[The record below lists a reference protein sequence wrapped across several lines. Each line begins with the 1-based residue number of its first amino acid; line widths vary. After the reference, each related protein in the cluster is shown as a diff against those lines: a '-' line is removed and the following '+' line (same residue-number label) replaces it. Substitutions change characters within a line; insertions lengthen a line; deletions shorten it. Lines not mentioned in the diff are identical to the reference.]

1 MAVTINVQAS
11 QTALA
16 QSIAQGVAAFNA
28 KMAGQNQLNLQIN
41 AQSFTQPLGR
51 ISGDLK
57 QFQSALAASNA
68 RVLAFGASTAVIGG
82 VAKSF
87 KDLATSTVEVEKALV
102 DINRVLALSS
112 SGLQKFSSDL
122 FGVAKATASS
132 FQDASEAA
140 LEFSRQGLSTEQTL
154 QRVADALTLVRL
166 TGVSAKQAV
175 EDLTAVT
182 NAYSQAS
189 LDTTTI
195 LNKIV
200 AVEQAFAVSAAD
212 LTSAVS
218 RTGQAAQE
226 AGVSFDQLNALVTS
240 AQEKTARGG
249 AVIGNALKT
258 IFTRLQRTETLDQ
271 LENFNIAVRDI
282 QGNVL
287 PAVKILQNLASTY
300 NTLADTTRSSLAE
313 QVAGVYQVNI
323 LKSII
328 ADLNDQQGDYN
339 RALEIGT
346 KATNEAQQANAALNV
361 TLAALISQTGT
372 NLQQLSNNIGKV
384 TFEPV
389 FKSLISPFNDAITYI
404 NDLLEGEGLGSQ
416 FAGGLLKGVK
426 NILGGPALFGAVA
439 IITKVIGN
447 TFKDITTAV
456 PTLLGITT
464 QSQRRKDV
472 EESIL
477 KILQGQS
484 QASLA
489 LKGQAGNLTAQQQTL
504 LNLARYQTAE
514 YTNQLNL
521 AKQLAATL
529 VGKNVQV
536 GAAGLQVG
544 KITARG
550 HIPTYGNGYVPGNA
564 RRAEIAGAISG
575 GYKPGAVVPSPVG
588 GVMNTAET
596 VKYVP
601 GFAQPFINPPE
612 YSRAGVAHK
621 SAAIRETGVNPYRAK
636 GYIPNFG
643 IGGFKAWLRGK
654 PGGEGFLAQ
663 SDLSDINWYRQNPQL
678 VAQLQTYLSQYQA
691 ETKDQYSPAILNN
704 FLKQTERGYTGSAI
718 SAQTGQSTFTAEKQF
733 KAVPETPSVKPQI
746 KAASVVARFK
756 SSKSFEAAYPD
767 LLNIVN
773 DPNIS
778 QEERDKAQNVLKQSF
793 GKAYEDF
800 ALKELKK
807 MGFGGAVTAESI
819 GLYGSGY
826 GQTAVDAV
834 DFGTKTF
841 FEFKGGEVENKN
853 INEKFDRVRTD
864 PGNFDVLTKKVW
876 KNVLVSN
883 EYNQGAK
890 SGNKVIYI
898 NPVDQVNPQ
907 LYLKEGLGTATK
919 SFGPQAIKD
928 VRGEIIKEA
937 KRVTQFNFAGGFIPN
952 FAQSSIADILGY
964 SRVAQSLVELKKKGY
979 SDKIQLNDKLFIP
992 EIKTE
997 SFDPATPK
1005 YNAAVEK
1012 RKKILSQLSEANANL
1027 GKVFENEIQNKYP
1040 YLKPTSS
1047 GNEIKFSNSSA
1058 LDFISNGS
1066 ELIEGKAG
1074 NYSKKAVEEKF
1085 LRFPFENYNNPQYN
1099 QFLQDFSPGIDNVSL
1114 YRNKILKLI
1123 TAPQSIDKPF
1133 LYRESDAAKYEK
1145 NLKLFN
1151 SAKGFIPNFANQ
1163 IAMPIWMHP
1172 DAGIF
1177 KDEDAAD
1184 HNDLKEIFKGKI
1196 PRDSLRGYVQ
1206 GNTVTLD
1213 APLNFLYRNDKDIKQ
1228 KIAKIN
1234 ALIKSKFGAS
1244 TRLQSQT
1251 DPSGLH
1257 EALGLQL
1264 DDFFNESAWNKV
1276 KSLNLRNFVEF
1287 LQSAKHIRGKDPE
1300 LDAGLEEILR
1310 EKTLEQNQLM
1320 GKYPK
1325 GFDRYSGFIPN
1336 FAKKWVYDS
1345 DLFGGEYNE
1354 KFINLKKYILNNRD
1368 VVKDLLLA
1376 PSGAGKTT
1384 FAQQQGY
1391 TPITDFSKLSK
1402 GDRVLLLS
1410 ASNLNQKGKISGYLR
1425 EQIAAVNQTGGHK
1438 WFGDVP
1444 NETIKARRIKRFQE
1458 QGIERGIGTPLRD
1471 PGYERILKELGFEFI
1486 PLGGPSITGA
1496 GMSGGFNFGD
1506 ASDFALWRE
1515 GALSSDDP
1523 KLDALMQKPS
1533 PKSSNQTKGVP
1544 YDPEMPP
1551 WAEVDPTD
1559 FKGFI
1564 PNFAS
1569 EKLKNALKQKTNLL
1583 PNGNAIYNKL
1593 LESDIPDSGLI
1604 RAALKFGINL
1614 SEFDVPPAG
1623 LNFRNIS
1630 TADVPELDFKSVP
1643 GQIKMGYWDEKTRE
1657 TKFRVIRANM
1667 LSQLISDLRKGG
1679 HKEVSIL
1686 GANLPGIREQLT
1698 TLKIKDK
1705 PEYEVSGGYQYFP
1718 LSQGFIPNFLPT
1730 NILAAYKEYLARIK
1744 EGNFKFSGIFDGFQ
1758 GKYVGSTG
1766 EVFVKKVLSRQLG
1779 AETLAHEMGH
1789 GVTSWL
1795 PELTGKL
1802 ANIKFTEEEIN
1813 LLRKMDP
1820 KNPLTLK
1827 NPSDTNR
1834 SNYAYLPD
1842 QLAAEI
1848 VVDPNRLQAL
1858 ASPEFD
1864 PIRKKLGLTP
1874 RQVKMLIALSKRY
1887 VKTGL
1892 SVLKDDPNDVGLT
1905 KDLEGI
1911 KRYERSASGFVPNF
1925 AGYTDSVMQ
1934 LEENISGNNA
1944 ILDTTTGP
1952 YPFIR
1957 NSAQPNFAA
1966 AVADH
1971 GGEKKALQDSM
1982 SNQMTAGLLRK
1993 ARGFIPGFAGGVPP
2007 VVNAPTASPTPNL
2020 QQLQDQYAINLQR
2033 INEIFQE
2040 LRKNLSL
2047 SNKDIRTLSSEARQ
2061 LAQEMDV
2068 QENDLRAN
2076 NLGSQIPQNRPDAA
2090 AIGQAGSRTRFQRF
2104 AGGVGNLGSNLA
2116 FAIAA
2121 PLVAG
2126 QLQQV
2131 IERGQDRSQQSYGQR
2146 FASQAVG
2153 SGLSNISTGVA
2164 LGTALVPILG
2174 PFGPLIG
2181 AASAAA
2187 ISLASAA
2194 LGASDSLEDLQKK
2207 SDEYTKQTQDTVG
2220 AGKGIIDTFKS
2231 LENLDPNSLEF
2242 FDANQKLQDYFS
2254 KIAETGLDKKFQSAG
2269 SDIDLMTKAIKEYEM
2284 ERATEAKRL
2293 REDVTRR
2300 GRKDLSV
2307 EDLGKKGILRTEDIT
2322 RRQVQRELVLT
2333 EEAKRLYGANATEG
2347 QVPASLQKFQTVT
2360 RNVVVGKQIAEAGAA
2375 GEENRQKILQQN
2387 AQLFDDLQKVQ
2398 TGLGENFG
2406 LFVQEFRSQF
2416 SDLVFNQDEIS
2427 AIFKKYSVEG
2437 IDPNKFALQ
2446 LQEIARENGEYG
2458 KFIIR
2463 NFDKILEG
2471 IKSGKYKTLQQAVE
2485 ENTKKIQ
2492 EAQDNI
2498 RNILFRNT
2506 QGIASGLNNIAIE
2519 LEKYEFEKSI
2529 GKLNLEKSASIIN
2542 SAMSAIGKN
2551 ITDGF
2556 KNQFEL
2562 LTAETQFRQG
2572 KLQLGF
2578 EASQFEKG
2586 LDLQLQQ
2593 QRLQQQEKLIPVLRE
2608 TLNENQQQ
2616 NIQTFI
2622 DEFKRT
2628 GTIRGA
2634 LALGT
2639 GELKGGVGAQQK
2651 LQDFARSVE
2660 EENKLF
2666 QTRQDNTRKTFQSDQ
2681 AFANLTLELN
2691 KKIAQEEYKL
2701 NEARYQYALK
2711 EKALIDSI
2719 QLSAQKAQI
2728 DTQAAIELLK
2738 LPAQSPNF
2746 MLGRG
2751 EFARQDVNRAIE
2763 QQVFKEQIAG
2773 QAKQAIADAQI
2784 ADIQRQVLEN
2794 NTLATENN
2802 TSAIEAL
2809 IDSLTIEAAKGFEIQ
2824 KTEIDKI
2831 DSKIKENEL
2840 LLKSN
2845 TEMGPEV
2852 SERYSNELEK
2862 LKRERAAITG
2872 SESYARNEA
2881 AFSIRQQQ
2889 TERKAA
2895 QEIFAQQRG
2904 LGLKEILGGQ
2914 NLNEIQDPVQFLKEK
2929 TDAEKERLSVL
2940 QEQKSILEAQNA
2952 SGQFGS
2958 DVTLQNQQK
2967 IKDLDKQIE
2976 TQRANVNKLDAI
2988 NYDIQTKITVE
2999 KARQKQLDED
3009 RAKRGKFTTGVQQA
3023 FDEIQSQ
3030 SEMFEQTFGRNA
3042 TLAFRD
3048 GLTGAIDA
3056 AMNRTD
3062 DLGNALMDVASGF
3075 LKTIQSA
3082 FNQQIANNLML
3093 GIGSAMPGFSG
3104 VKLGGIQTGGFI
3116 RAQEGIYVPSSAGG
3130 NGMAIQDF
3138 GRTGD
3143 VNPALL
3149 EDGEYVLNRNAVA
3162 AMGGP
3167 NILDEINFGRFP
3179 RFANGGQNSGSL
3191 SAGMNMGEPFAQLS
3205 EFGKEQSPEYRAY
3218 VDRLREQYQKDQEK
3232 KAKRKAFINQL
3243 IMTGV
3248 SAGVMAGL
3256 QGLASSGLFSK
3267 ASGTQTKVLGKT
3279 MDAGRLDQIIS
3290 FKDTAQTGGLMRFAS
3305 GGYLPYGNR
3314 LNDTIPA
3321 LLSGGEYIVNSRAV
3335 RRYGVGGMNRIN
3347 AGIARF
3353 EDGGLVG
3360 TTTGTQTPGNVES
3373 SSSNN
3378 VSINITVNATA
3389 GETASEEQTST
3400 NNQDDQNANL
3410 GRRIK
3415 QAVLQVIVEE
3425 QRSGGLLDSTKKR

>member
-28 KMAGQNQLNLQIN
+28 RMAGQNQLNLQIN

-87 KDLATSTVEVEKALV
+87 KDLATSTIEVEKALV

-182 NAYSQAS
+182 NAYAQST

-282 QGNVL
+282 EGNVL

-339 RALEIGT
+339 RALEIGA

-372 NLQQLSNNIGKV
+372 NLQQLSSNIGKV

-389 FKSLISPFNDAITYI
+389 FKSLISPFNDAVTYI
-404 NDLLEGEGLGSQ
+404 NDLLEGEGLGSE
-416 FAGGLLKGVK
+416 FANGLLKGVK

-544 KITARG
+544 RITARG
-550 HIPTYGNGYVPGNA
+550 HIPTYGNGYVPDNA

-575 GYKPGAVVPSPVG
+575 GYQPGTVVPSPVG

-612 YSRAGVAHK
+612 YSRAGMAHK
-621 SAAIRETGVNPYRAK
+621 SAAIRETGVNPYRAS

-678 VAQLQTYLSQYQA
+678 VAQLQTYLSQYEA
-691 ETKDQYSPAILNN
+691 ETKDKYSPAILNN

-718 SAQTGQSTFTAEKQF
+718 SAQAGQSTFTAEKQF
-733 KAVPETPSVKPQI
+733 KAVPEIPSVKPQI

-778 QEERDKAQNVLKQSF
+778 QKERDKAQDVLKQSF

-898 NPVDQVNPQ
+898 NPVDQVDPQ

-937 KRVTQFNFAGGFIPN
+937 KRVTQFNLAG
-952 FAQSSIADILGY
+952 
-964 SRVAQSLVELKKKGY
+964 
-979 SDKIQLNDKLFIP
+979 
-992 EIKTE
+992 
-997 SFDPATPK
+997 
-1005 YNAAVEK
+1005 
-1012 RKKILSQLSEANANL
+1012 
-1027 GKVFENEIQNKYP
+1027 
-1040 YLKPTSS
+1040 
-1047 GNEIKFSNSSA
+1047 
-1058 LDFISNGS
+1058 
-1066 ELIEGKAG
+1066 
-1074 NYSKKAVEEKF
+1074 
-1085 LRFPFENYNNPQYN
+1085 
-1099 QFLQDFSPGIDNVSL
+1099 
-1114 YRNKILKLI
+1114 
-1123 TAPQSIDKPF
+1123 
-1133 LYRESDAAKYEK
+1133 
-1145 NLKLFN
+1145 
-1151 SAKGFIPNFANQ
+1151 GFIPNFANQ
-1163 IAMPIWMHP
+1163 INIGPRTAKRLGQFALNKADAQDTFQANIIPEYLNKTVEQYRAQALAELDKIYISTTKRKKGEPAYDQAALNRFKNKYKSQANKAYLDRVITNIQNIGTYGTKSSGFDTALFQLQGMLGEVDARKQTGGKFLEGFQFFDLLDSQGGLVEVRTRKKVKANDIFIKGVNDKLKNNNYKNNEFDDVPLGNLKVLLPKESPIYSGGFVPNFAKNWVYDSDVFAGGYAGKFENLKKFILDNPKLIKDILIAPAGAGKTTYAQKKGYTTITDFSQLSDGDRVLLLSGSNLTKKGGISSYLSDQIKAVNQTGGNKWFGEVSDETIQARRLQRETTTGVTRGKGAPLREPGLEKILMDLGFTGMSLASSGFIPNFANKNVMPIWMHP

-1177 KDEDAAD
+1177 QDAEAAD
-1184 HNDLKEIFKGKI
+1184 HNELKEIFKGKI

-1206 GNTVTLD
+1206 GNSVTLD
-1213 APLNFLYRNDKDIKQ
+1213 APLNFLYRNDKNIKQ
-1228 KIAKIN
+1228 KIEKIN

-1244 TRLQSQT
+1244 TKLQSQGDS
-1251 DPSGLH
+1251 DPLYK
-1257 EALGLQL
+1257 ALALQL
-1264 DDFFNESAWNKV
+1264 NDFTKESAWKV
-1276 KSLNLRNFVEF
+1276 VEGLNASDFSAF
-1287 LQSAKHIRGKDPE
+1287 MQSATHIRGKDPE
-1300 LDAGLEEILR
+1300 LDAGLEEILK
-1310 EKTLEQNQLM
+1310 EKTLQQKQLM
-1320 GKYPK
+1320 TKYGQ
-1325 GFDRYSGFIPN
+1325 GFGRYSGFIPN
-1336 FAKKWVYDS
+1336 FAS
-1345 DLFGGEYNE
+1345 EN
-1354 KFINLKKYILNNRD
+1354 
-1368 VVKDLLLA
+1368 A
-1376 PSGAGKTT
+1376 
-1384 FAQQQGY
+1384 
-1391 TPITDFSKLSK
+1391 
-1402 GDRVLLLS
+1402 
-1410 ASNLNQKGKISGYLR
+1410 
-1425 EQIAAVNQTGGHK
+1425 
-1438 WFGDVP
+1438 
-1444 NETIKARRIKRFQE
+1444 IKAMQE
-1458 QGIERGIGTPLRD
+1458 IVARAAGSND
-1471 PGYERILKELGFEFI
+1471 PRLINEANVAK
-1486 PLGGPSITGA
+1486 
-1496 GMSGGFNFGD
+1496 
-1506 ASDFALWRE
+1506 
-1515 GALSSDDP
+1515 
-1523 KLDALMQKPS
+1523 
-1533 PKSSNQTKGVP
+1533 
-1544 YDPEMPP
+1544 
-1551 WAEVDPTD
+1551 
-1559 FKGFI
+1559 
-1564 PNFAS
+1564 
-1569 EKLKNALKQKTNLL
+1569 EKLKTLTGKETA
-1583 PNGNAIYNKL
+1583 
-1593 LESDIPDSGLI
+1593 
-1604 RAALKFGINL
+1604 
-1614 SEFDVPPAG
+1614 FDF
-1623 LNFRNIS
+1623 LDIS
-1630 TADVPELDFKSVP
+1630 TIDAPELDFKSNL
-1643 GQIKMGYWDEKTRE
+1643 GQIKIAYTDKKNNMRN
-1657 TKFRVIRANM
+1657 RVVRLGLLN
-1667 LSQLISDLRKGG
+1667 QLISDLRKGG

-1698 TLKIKDK
+1698 ALKIKDK

-1718 LSQGFIPNFLPT
+1718 LSQGF
-1730 NILAAYKEYLARIK
+1730 
-1744 EGNFKFSGIFDGFQ
+1744 
-1758 GKYVGSTG
+1758 
-1766 EVFVKKVLSRQLG
+1766 
-1779 AETLAHEMGH
+1779 
-1789 GVTSWL
+1789 
-1795 PELTGKL
+1795 
-1802 ANIKFTEEEIN
+1802 
-1813 LLRKMDP
+1813 
-1820 KNPLTLK
+1820 
-1827 NPSDTNR
+1827 
-1834 SNYAYLPD
+1834 
-1842 QLAAEI
+1842 
-1848 VVDPNRLQAL
+1848 
-1858 ASPEFD
+1858 
-1864 PIRKKLGLTP
+1864 
-1874 RQVKMLIALSKRY
+1874 
-1887 VKTGL
+1887 
-1892 SVLKDDPNDVGLT
+1892 
-1905 KDLEGI
+1905 
-1911 KRYERSASGFVPNF
+1911 VPNF
-1925 AGYTDSVMQ
+1925 AGYKDSVMQ

-1993 ARGFIPGFAGGVPP
+1993 ARGFIPGFAAGTPP
-2007 VVNAPTASPTPNL
+2007 VVTGAGAAGTPNL
-2020 QQLQDQYAINLQR
+2020 QQLQDDYAINLQR
-2033 INEIFQE
+2033 INEVFKE
-2040 LRKNLSL
+2040 LRNNLSL
-2047 SNKDIRTLSSEARQ
+2047 SNKEIATLSSEAKQ

-2068 QENDLRAN
+2068 QEKDLKAN
-2076 NLGSQIPQNRPDAA
+2076 NLGSQIPKNRPDAA
-2090 AIGQAGSRTRFQRF
+2090 AIGQAGSRTGFQRF
-2104 AGGVGNLGSNLA
+2104 AGRVGNLGNNLL
-2116 FAIAA
+2116 FTIAA
-2121 PLVAG
+2121 PLIAG
-2126 QLQQV
+2126 QLQQL
-2131 IERGQDRSQQSYGQR
+2131 IERGKDRSEQSYGQR
-2146 FASQAVG
+2146 FASQAIG
-2153 SGLSNISTGVA
+2153 SGLSNISTGVY
-2164 LGTALVPILG
+2164 LGAQLAPLLG
-2174 PFGPLIG
+2174 PLAPFGPLIG
-2181 AASAAA
+2181 AAGAAA
-2187 ISLASAA
+2187 ISLTSAA
-2194 LGASDSLEDLQKK
+2194 LGASDSLEDLKKK

-2242 FDANQKLQDYFS
+2242 FDANQKLQEYFS
-2254 KIAETGLDKKFQSAG
+2254 KIAETDLDKKFKTAG
-2269 SDIDLMTKAIKEYEM
+2269 SDIDLMSKAIKEYEM

-2293 REDVTRR
+2293 KEDVTRR
-2300 GRKDLSV
+2300 GRKGLSV
-2307 EDLGKKGILRTEDIT
+2307 EDLGKQGILRTEDIIKKET
-2322 RRQVQRELVLT
+2322 LREFVLT
-2333 EEAKRLYGANATEG
+2333 DQARRLYGANATEG

-2360 RNVVVGKQIAEAGAA
+2360 KNVVVGKQIAETGAA

-2387 AQLFDDLQKVQ
+2387 EQLFVDLQKVQ
-2398 TGLGENFG
+2398 TDLGDNFG
-2406 LFVQEFRSQF
+2406 EFVKEFKSQF
-2416 SDLVFNQDEIS
+2416 SNLIFSEGKIS
-2427 AIFKKYSVEG
+2427 SILKKYDVKG
-2437 IDPNKFALQ
+2437 IDADKFSIQ
-2446 LQEIARENGEYG
+2446 LQEIATENADYG
-2458 KFIIR
+2458 KFIVN

-2471 IKSGKYKTLQQAVE
+2471 IKSGKNKTLRQVVE
-2485 ENTKKIQ
+2485 ENRKKIQ

-2498 RNILFRNT
+2498 RNILFRNA
-2506 QGIASGLNNIAIE
+2506 QDIASGLNNIAIE

-2616 NIQTFI
+2616 NLQTFI

-2628 GTIRGA
+2628 GTIKGA
-2634 LALGT
+2634 LALGA

-2809 IDSLTIEAAKGFEIQ
+2809 IDSLTMEAAKGFEIQ

-2845 TEMGPEV
+2845 TELGPEV

-3009 RAKRGKFTTGVQQA
+3009 RAKRGKFKTGVQSA

-3030 SEMFEQTFGRNA
+3030 SEMFEQNFGKNA

-3048 GLTGAIDA
+3048 GLVGAIDA

-3062 DLGNALMDVASGF
+3062 DLGSALMDVASGF
-3075 LKTIQSA
+3075 LRTIQSA

-3093 GIGSAMPGFSG
+3093 GIGSAMPGFTG
-3104 VKLGGIQTGGFI
+3104 ARLGAQRGGII
-3116 RAQEGIYVPSSAGG
+3116 RAQDGIYVPSAAGG
-3130 NGMAIQDF
+3130 NGMAISDF

-3149 EDGEYVLNRNAVA
+3149 EDGEYVLNRNAVD

-3167 NILDEINFGRFP
+3167 SILDEINFGRFP

-3248 SAGVMAGL
+3248 SAGVTFGLGSISKMALSGVNKA
-3256 QGLASSGLFSK
+3256 GISSTQISQARNAGVTINE
-3267 ASGTQTKVLGKT
+3267 SGIPN
-3279 MDAGRLDQIIS
+3279 MH
-3290 FKDTAQTGGLMRFAS
+3290 TGGLMRFAS